1 MPSRARN
8 FWIFFHAPVSRNRK
22 HFKIQLKKASKTHCP
37 IPETR
42 KQSCQLCPVKKRGER
57 CRQKWIN
64 SPAIKLST
72 TPFVS
77 CASHPPP
84 HNQKRHILIQAHV
97 PALISRLCAENR
109 FGFRKAD
116 KNITQNFLPRLLCAQ
131 NKHAALR
138 FSCPHRIAQTFGE
151 WRN

>member
-1 MPSRARN
+1 MQT
-8 FWIFFHAPVSRNRK
+8 K
-22 HFKIQLKKASKTHCP
+22 MD
-37 IPETR
+37 
-42 KQSCQLCPVKKRGER
+42 
-57 CRQKWIN
+57 
-64 SPAIKLST
+64 KLSRDKT
-72 TPFVS
+72 IDNAVRILRKP
-77 CASHPPP
+77 PPP